1 MPEIYPETFYVNLQN
16 QRIVSLASGVRFS
29 HMDGLEAYF
38 KCTQYEGL
46 KYEWDGSMRGVG
58 GDWPVQPG
66 YKPMRMRKPN
76 ARYEA
81 ARTIVQRLSQMM
93 WGRQR
98 FPELRITGDRD
109 AEDFVRALAKEAR
122 LSAKF
127 RQARKM
133 GGAQGTGVMSFGFID
148 GKPRVQVHN
157 AKNMH
162 PVAWEDRYE
171 LRLSAVLE
179 CRRYIVT
186 VRDKQ
191 GRPVQKEFYYC
202 RYWDQEREILWDP
215 IPREQAEKQDWYDW
229 KRKEVRHDYGFCPVY
244 WIQNLPDDDEADGV
258 SDFHGL
264 CDKFDAMNRV
274 LSSAAKGTIANMDPT
289 VVIKDDRA
297 KNQGSIHTGEGQAL
311 WSKGGAEMLEIK
323 GDSMRAGLELFN
335 KLRAVALEE
344 AEVVIP
350 EPEKIASQAQSA
362 AAMRMVYQPMLVKC
376 DDLRE
381 QWGDMGIV
389 PLLTG
394 MLQASKLIIGRGKGG
409 KVERTEDGRTI
420 QQNPTILLPDRVE
433 YDKPDGD
440 EDDPSALE
448 PRLVP
453 RTPGEREDIT
463 VVWPPY
469 FPATAVDLEKKVLAT
484 SKASGGQPVISERTA
499 VAHLA
504 DDFNVADVDAEL
516 AEIRANRESK
526 LEDMLTQQ
534 ESEAELASKF
544 GGDESQPGEPGGT
557 GAEGP
562 PGKSKPP
569 KDE

>member
-1 MPEIYPETFYVNLQN
+1 MPERYPETFYVNLQN
-16 QRIVSLASGVRFS
+16 QRIVSLAADARFAQ
-29 HMDGLEAYF
+29 MDIREAYY
-38 KCTQYEGL
+38 KCNQYDGL
-46 KYEWDGSMRGVG
+46 KYEWDGSIRGVT
-58 GDWPVQPG
+58 GDFPVQPG
-66 YKPMRMRKPN
+66 YQPMRMRKPN

-81 ARTIVQRLSQMM
+81 ARTITQRLSQMM

-98 FPELRITGDRD
+98 FPELRVEGDRD
-109 AEDFVRALAKEAR
+109 AQDFVRALAKEAR

-127 RQARKM
+127 RQARKL
-133 GGAQGTGVMSFGFID
+133 GGAQGTGVMSFGFIG

-157 AKNMH
+157 AKHMH

-171 LRLSAVLE
+171 LRLSAALE
-179 CRRYIVT
+179 CRRYLVT

-191 GRPVQKEFYYC
+191 GRPKQKEFYYC

-215 IPREQAEKQDWYDW
+215 IPREQAEAKNWFDWP
-229 KRKEVRHDYGFCPVY
+229 KKEVEHDFGFCPVY

-274 LSSAAKGTIANMDPT
+274 LSSASKGTIANMDPT

-297 KNQGSIHTGEGQAL
+297 KNQGAVHTGSGQAL
-311 WSKGGAEMLEIK
+311 WSKGGADMLEIK
-323 GDSMRAGLELFN
+323 GDSMRAGLELF
-335 KLRAVALEE
+335 KQLRSVALEE

-389 PLLTG
+389 PLLTD
-394 MLQASKLIIGRGKGG
+394 MLRASKLIIGRGEGG
-409 KVERTEDGRTI
+409 PIERTVDGRTV
-420 QQNPTILLPDRVE
+420 QVNPTVLLPDRVE

-440 EDDPSALE
+440 DDDPSALE

-463 VVWPPY
+463 VIWPPY

-484 SKASGGQPVISERTA
+484 TKASGGKPVISERTA

-504 DDFNVADVDAEL
+504 DDFNVSDVDGEL
-516 AEIRANRESK
+516 AEIRADRENA

-534 ESEAELASKF
+534 ESQAEVSAKF
-544 GGDESQPGEPGGT
+544 GSDEPGETGPGG
-557 GAEGP
+557 P
-562 PGKSKPP
+562 PDKGKPP